1 MSEKTS
7 TDQYG
12 RKQWDVEAYAAEAQ
26 HGSKN
31 QSKTR
36 ENDAL
41 KRKLKLQTFVDHRAD
56 LLGQAVDAVGKH
68 TLVGGEK
75 TTLTYGR
82 NKRFGFSCPTCDLSF
97 RDTLALVDHLN
108 SPQHLHNVQ
117 KLLGKDF
124 GTGEELEGGVRRASK
139 AQVLQTIEE
148 LVKRL
153 LREKST
159 QDDVLSLQE
168 RVRRRLEFEKKKA
181 QRRRERKKKNV
192 VSEEVETEMG
202 KLMGFEGFGSTKSG

>member
-26 HGSKN
+26 HGWKN
-31 QSKTR
+31 QAKTP

-41 KRKLKLQTFVDHRAD
+41 KRKLKSQTFVDHRAD

-75 TTLTYGR
+75 
-82 NKRFGFSCPTCDLSF
+82 NDPD
-97 RDTLALVDHLN
+97 
-108 SPQHLHNVQ
+108 HLHNVQ
-117 KLLGKDF
+117 KLSGNDF

-148 LVKRL
+148 LVKRS

-159 QDDVLSLQE
+159 QDDMLSLQE

>member
-1 MSEKTS
+1 M
-7 TDQYG
+7 
-12 RKQWDVEAYAAEAQ
+12 
-26 HGSKN
+26 
-31 QSKTR
+31 
-36 ENDAL
+36 
-41 KRKLKLQTFVDHRAD
+41 
-56 LLGQAVDAVGKH
+56 
-68 TLVGGEK
+68 
-75 TTLTYGR
+75 
-82 NKRFGFSCPTCDLSF
+82 
-97 RDTLALVDHLN
+97 N

-117 KLLGKDF
+117 KLLGNDF

>member
-12 RKQWDVEAYAAEAQ
+12 RKQWDVEACRLLWTIESTYLDKQLMSWENTRLWAA
-26 HGSKN
+26 K
-31 QSKTR
+31 
-36 ENDAL
+36 
-41 KRKLKLQTFVDHRAD
+41 
-56 LLGQAVDAVGKH
+56 
-68 TLVGGEK
+68 K
-75 TTLTYGR
+75 TTSTYGR

-117 KLLGKDF
+117 KLSGNDF

-148 LVKRL
+148 LVKRS

-181 QRRRERKKKNV
+181 QKRRERKKKNL